1 MRRDDP
7 DASDLHALGQLS
19 WPAGW
24 SDDGVCDLLEPLVGP
39 ERRARLQQV
48 LAARLGSVTLLL
60 DGPHDPHNVSAVL
73 RSCDAFGVQNL
84 HIVSEEPLLFSRRV
98 AQGTERWLDVIGHA
112 SADRALAA
120 LRERDLEVVA
130 AHPEG
135 KLLPEQLAELPR
147 VAIVLGNEHRGI
159 APALL
164 AAAHDTVR
172 IPMQGFVESLNLSV
186 SAAILLHA
194 ATRGRAGDLAPH
206 ERRHLYARGLFHSV
220 IRAREILDA
229 SAPR

>member
-24 SDDGVCDLLEPLVGP
+24 SDDGVCDQLEPLVGP
-39 ERRARLQQV
+39 ERRARIQQV
-48 LAARLGSVTLLL
+48 LAARLCSVTLLL

-84 HIVSEEPLLFSRRV
+84 HIVSDEPLLFSRRV

-112 SADRALAA
+112 SADQALAA

-135 KLLPEQLAELPR
+135 KLVPEQLAELPR